1 MIIDTGELTSRR
13 DGLNRLLRGYR
24 ALISSPDTVQE
35 VKNEL
40 NEGIINSIAE
50 RDAVAAVLAAIDAL
64 VATGYPDHA
73 KEQASQAVIDAL
85 ADLAADVALVPL
97 DFASPALLADN
108 LDITVA

>member
-64 VATGYPDHA
+64 VLTGYPGHE

-97 DFASPALLADN
+97 DFASPALLADK
-108 LDITVA
+108 LDVAIA

>member
-1 MIIDTGELTSRR
+1 MIIDTEELTSRR

-24 ALISSPDTVQE
+24 ALISSPDAAQDA
-35 VKNEL
+35 KNEL
-40 NEGIINSIAE
+40 NEGIINSTAE
-50 RDAVAAVLAAIDAL
+50 LNAVLAVLATIDAL
-64 VATGYPDHA
+64 VGTGYPDHE

-85 ADLAADVALVPL
+85 ADLAADVALVPK